1 MGGEDNGS
9 VREVP
14 GERRV
19 CIKTSKNLTVQ
30 KLNNIKFLR
39 PADLLPLHN
48 LADQLPLHN
57 FDNGFPQDAADE
69 EVNLAQLGVVAPAN
83 AVCI

>member
-1 MGGEDNGS
+1 MYKNLKK
-9 VREVP
+9 V
-14 GERRV
+14 
-19 CIKTSKNLTVQ
+19 SKNLTVQ

>member
-1 MGGEDNGS
+1 MYKNLKK
-9 VREVP
+9 V
-14 GERRV
+14 
-19 CIKTSKNLTVQ
+19 SKNLTVQ

-69 EVNLAQLGVVAPAN
+69 EVNMAQLGVVAPAN

>member
-1 MGGEDNGS
+1 MYNNLKK
-9 VREVP
+9 V
-14 GERRV
+14 
-19 CIKTSKNLTVQ
+19 SKNLTVQ

-39 PADLLPLHN
+39 PADPLLPLHN
-48 LADQLPLHN
+48 LADQWMHH

-69 EVNLAQLGVVAPAN
+69 EVNN

>member
-1 MGGEDNGS
+1 M
-9 VREVP
+9 
-14 GERRV
+14 
-19 CIKTSKNLTVQ
+19 TVQ

>member
-1 MGGEDNGS
+1 MYNNLKK
-9 VREVP
+9 V
-14 GERRV
+14 
-19 CIKTSKNLTVQ
+19 SKNLTVQ

-69 EVNLAQLGVVAPAN
+69 EVNMAQLGVVAPAN

>member
-1 MGGEDNGS
+1 M
-9 VREVP
+9 
-14 GERRV
+14 
-19 CIKTSKNLTVQ
+19 TVQ

-39 PADLLPLHN
+39 PADLLPLHNLADQLPLHNLADQLPLHN

>member
-1 MGGEDNGS
+1 MYKNLKK
-9 VREVP
+9 V
-14 GERRV
+14 
-19 CIKTSKNLTVQ
+19 SKNLTVQ

-39 PADLLPLHN
+39 PADLLPLHNLADQLPLHN

>member
-1 MGGEDNGS
+1 M
-9 VREVP
+9 
-14 GERRV
+14 
-19 CIKTSKNLTVQ
+19 TVQ

-69 EVNLAQLGVVAPAN
+69 EVNMAQLGVVAPAN